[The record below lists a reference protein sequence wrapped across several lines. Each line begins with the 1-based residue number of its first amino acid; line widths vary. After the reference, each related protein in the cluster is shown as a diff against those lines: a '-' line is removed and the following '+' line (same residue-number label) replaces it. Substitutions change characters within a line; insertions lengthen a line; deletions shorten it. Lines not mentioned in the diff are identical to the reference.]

1 MESDSVV
8 SQQCRVSCFEC
19 FIRRIE
25 TAERK
30 SRVDTK
36 LYRRTVDNEEGLNM
50 PVIDKYNVFIDGA
63 RTAYIYVR
71 SLNRLTTVGLNNEE

>member
-8 SQQCRVSCFEC
+8 SQQCRVSCEC

>member
-25 TAERK
+25 TAEK
-30 SRVDTK
+30 EESCTED
-36 LYRRTVDNEEGLNM
+36 VDNEEGLNM
-50 PVIDKYNVFIDGA
+50 PVIIQVQLFIDGA